1 MARTAMPRRCRA
13 GDSSS
18 RPDEESGK
26 RMQAKKISPWL
37 AAIFCLAAPLS
48 CTSQS
53 PQADAV
59 SEFAAIKPHPYVGL
73 YDYLP
78 ATGGPTTEVIVQ
90 DGADFKVAD
99 LGGKNS
105 ATENFDL
112 GGRLMTC
119 INRTGAWSCRNVG
132 NELSLA
138 PGATLSPA
146 RTLAVMTRI
155 FGDQQ
160 LSKSSQVMNGVRLQC
175 LTGAGKDEQR
185 TLCLTAR
192 GVIGYSRTVISG
204 QAFTLI
210 LAKVT
215 MSVPPGQ
222 FLLPA
227 TPAPG
232 VGRPE
237 SSPPPAP
244 HPPSGTR

>member
-1 MARTAMPRRCRA
+1 MKKAA
-13 GDSSS
+13 
-18 RPDEESGK
+18 K
-26 RMQAKKISPWL
+26 RMQPKKISPWL

-48 CTSQS
+48 CTSQT
-53 PQADAV
+53 PKAEAV

-78 ATGGPTTEVIVQ
+78 ATGGPKTEVVVQ

-99 LGGKNS
+99 LGKNS

-112 GGRLMTC
+112 SGRLTTC
-119 INRTGAWSCRNVG
+119 TNRTAAWTCRNVR

-138 PGATLSPA
+138 PGATLSPS

-185 TLCLTAR
+185 TLCLTTR

-227 TPAPG
+227 TPAPDID
-232 VGRPE
+232 RPE
-237 SSPPPAP
+237 SSPPTAP